1 MHYSDNEV
9 AFALFNRRIYW
20 SSPGRR
26 GKHGG
31 QGGGESRRISRR
43 CRPRS
48 GHSLGSPQRSGRPP
62 PPSLW
67 TCAQPDTTR
76 SPRPARA
83 RIPRAG
89 RGATLYSRRMPAVL
103 PGLLLQPQCRCA
115 GTLSPRRA
123 SLRCTQHGP
132 RKGPAQ
138 YGRRAALRHSAMTP
152 SPAGARSRGRNIVLH
167 DGSGRPAA
175 SSSWRAT

>member
-1 MHYSDNEV
+1 MCGAIRGVSMSVGCCWWHGRFELVVAGLRDIVFLLATSLMHV
-9 AFALFNRRIYW
+9 CVTFL
-20 SSPGRR
+20 
-26 GKHGG
+26 
-31 QGGGESRRISRR
+31 
-43 CRPRS
+43 
-48 GHSLGSPQRSGRPP
+48 P